1 MDRKNNSVE
10 KEVIDK
16 VLEKSNAKMVFDKD
30 EIAVIKDL
38 AGDSK
43 DALRVVNDIILA
55 HNNEKGFVMDILE
68 ELQKNDFTG
77 NSLVSLYENC
87 DGDVELLIWN
97 VEGERLGMLRKDYP

>member
-10 KEVIDK
+10 KEAMDK

-30 EIAVIKDL
+30 EIAAIKDL
-38 AGDSK
+38 AGNSK

-87 DGDVELLIWN
+87 DRDVELLIWN
-97 VEGERLGMLRKDYP
+97 VERERLGMLREDYL